1 MGRLL
6 GASDLPPE
14 TKVAVALFLVDLAA
28 RGTGASAATVA
39 ESATG
44 AKILAKTHELAD
56 KIAAGATI
64 VDSAMRDEES
74 ILQEQLAKQQ
84 HEEAEEAEREQ
95 TRLRQ
100 EEEEADRPERAAAER
115 VDRAMGR
122 GAGKLSYVN
131 KQTDMS
137 SWEKPRR
144 ILAMKYY

>member
-1 MGRLL
+1 MVLL
-6 GASDLPPE
+6 
-14 TKVAVALFLVDLAA
+14 KQ
-28 RGTGASAATVA
+28 TVA

-44 AKILAKTHELAD
+44 AKILAKTHKLAD

-100 EEEEADRPERAAAER
+100 EEEEEADRPERAEAER